1 MPTNI
6 RVIHARDF
14 ILATPEGTLDREGTK
29 KLLTDVASASASSA
43 EYEILVDVRKAKLVM
58 SATDLWYLVAELGNF
73 RRAFSRKT
81 AVLCPLAGFDR
92 TEFFT
97 LCAQNRG
104 FHIRAFTSFE
114 NAIKWLVAKGP
125 DT

>member
-14 ILATPEGTLDREGTK
+14 ILATPEGQLDREGTR
-29 KLLTDVASASASSA
+29 KLLMEVASASASSA
-43 EYEILVDVRKAKLVM
+43 EYEILVDLRKAELEM

-73 RRAFSRKT
+73 RKAFSRKT
-81 AVLCPLAGFDR
+81 AVLCPHARFDR
-92 TEFFT
+92 AEFFA

-104 FHIRAFTSFE
+104 FQIRAFTSFE
-114 NAIKWLVAKGP
+114 NAVKWLVAKGP

>member
-6 RVIHARDF
+6 RIIHARDF
-14 ILATPEGTLDREGTK
+14 ILATPKGKLDREEAK
-29 KLLTDVASASASSA
+29 KVLMDVASTSASSA
-43 EYEILVDVRKAKLVM
+43 EYEILLDIRKAELEV
-58 SATDLWYLVAELGNF
+58 SATDLWYLVADLGNL
-73 RRAFSRKT
+73 RKAFSRKT
-81 AVLCPLAGFDR
+81 AVLCPVARFDR
-92 TEFFT
+92 AEFFT

-104 FHIRAFTSFE
+104 FHVRAFTSFE